1 MENTAKFEK
10 LAQLMELDKSIT
22 YDEAYTR
29 VKNAFDAIY
38 VRGGSVEIHEV
49 LEEANEQYKQKKGN
63 KNMENKE
70 LTIAE
75 LLESASPE
83 MLEIIKKRAMTH
95 DGKKAK
101 QKLQQIRR
109 KFEFELELAISS
121 NGGIEQITPDG
132 DVLTDILL
140 AKPKGLYAV
149 DDYELLKIDTILQS
163 IENGSVMAYIK
174 DNGLMRFE
182 FDYIGSKEA
191 CYKFLL
197 DEKKRNAEDVA
208 RLHVTINGSN

>member
-1 MENTAKFEK
+1 
-10 LAQLMELDKSIT
+10 
-22 YDEAYTR
+22 
-29 VKNAFDAIY
+29 
-38 VRGGSVEIHEV
+38 
-49 LEEANEQYKQKKGN
+49 
-63 KNMENKE
+63 MENKE

-95 DGKKAK
+95 DDKKAK

-182 FDYIGSKEA
+182 FDFVGSKEA

>member
-1 MENTAKFEK
+1 MKNTAKFEK

-63 KNMENKE
+63 KNMGNKE

-83 MLEIIKKRAMTH
+83 MLEIIKKRVMGEDNTKQT
-95 DGKKAK
+95 GKKYEAYLNYA
-101 QKLQQIRR
+101 QNNYTSRINADDLLSLESGLLQHLQQVQEALSNQWAADDKRTVR
-109 KFEFELELAISS
+109 EVLES
-121 NGGIEQITPDG
+121 E
-132 DVLTDILL
+132 
-140 AKPKGLYAV
+140 
-149 DDYELLKIDTILQS
+149 E
-163 IENGSVMAYIK
+163 M
-174 DNGLMRFE
+174 
-182 FDYIGSKEA
+182 
-191 CYKFLL
+191 
-197 DEKKRNAEDVA
+197 EKCEK
-208 RLHVTINGSN
+208 L

>member
-1 MENTAKFEK
+1 MKLYSKTTKEK
-10 LAQLMELDKSIT
+10 TM
-22 YDEAYTR
+22 
-29 VKNAFDAIY
+29 
-38 VRGGSVEIHEV
+38 
-49 LEEANEQYKQKKGN
+49 QKKGN

-83 MLEIIKKRAMTH
+83 MLEIIKKRVMGENNT
-95 DGKKAK
+95 K
-101 QKLQQIRR
+101 QKPQQIRR

-182 FDYIGSKEA
+182 FDFIGSKEA